1 MTIPKKNAVLRF
13 STDDKKR
20 LAKLGVNA
28 EQIDSLER
36 KLHLMKEDLIQRPPF
51 GDVREEFDDLIKSL
65 VDVQTWFERARISY
79 GPRTAK
85 NVSAGHIGL
94 AAAAWSQYQRKIDD
108 PETRELRPER
118 IDPLF
123 LISSLKDI
131 CEKARQE
138 QFPDGLQSTKQNG
151 KRVVGMIIDSL
162 VDSVGGGTA
171 QRPGEALVALIAGL
185 DSEEN
190 QGPLGSA
197 VAYKHPTGRE
207 LEKIVQIVFDTI
219 DSGRSVDVA
228 INAYRKSCKIDG
240 K

>member
-1 MTIPKKNAVLRF
+1 MTIPKKYAVLRF

-28 EQIDSLER
+28 AQIDSLER
-36 KLHLMKEDLIQRPPF
+36 RLHLMKEDLIQRPPY

-94 AAAAWSQYQRKIDD
+94 AAAAWSQYQRKIDN

-123 LISSLKDI
+123 LISALKDI
-131 CEKARQE
+131 CEKVRQE
-138 QFPDGLQSTKQNG
+138 HFPDGLQSTKQNG
-151 KRVVGMIIDSL
+151 KRVVGMIIDVL
-162 VDSVGGGTA
+162 VERADLETAA
-171 QRPGEALVALIAGL
+171 QRDKAKITLIAGL
-185 DSEEN
+185 DGAKDRGPSGSERGYNRPKGGKFDE
-190 QGPLGSA
+190 
-197 VAYKHPTGRE
+197 
-207 LEKIVQIVFDTI
+207 IVGIVFRAAGSTEDRAIRTI
-219 DSGRSVDVA
+219 RAFFKGR
-228 INAYRKSCKIDG
+228 
-240 K
+240 